1 VKIVLDTN
9 VFVSGVFFT
18 GPPYQI
24 LQAWRDGRLQIVLSR
39 DILVEYQRVGERLAE
54 QFPHVHLAP
63 LIELVAVKGKRVRAL
78 RLPAPVCDDPD
89 DDKFL
94 ACALAGR
101 CKVIVSGD
109 KHLLKVSGYR
119 GIKVMRPKNFV
130 EEWLR

>member
-24 LQAWRDGRLQIVLSR
+24 LQAWRDGRLQIVLSK
-39 DILVEYQRVGERLAE
+39 DILAEYRRVGERLAE
-54 QFPHVHLAP
+54 QFPHVNLAP
-63 LIELVAVKGKRVRAL
+63 LSELVAVKGKMVRAL
-78 RLPAPVCDDPD
+78 QLPAPVCNDPD

-94 ACALAGR
+94 ASALAGR

-119 GIKVMRPKNFV
+119 GIRVMRPKDFV

>member
-1 VKIVLDTN
+1 MKIVLDTN

-24 LQAWRDGRLQIVLSR
+24 LQAWRDGQLQIILSR
-39 DILVEYQRVGERLAE
+39 DILAEYQRVGERLAE
-54 QFPHVHLAP
+54 QFPHVRLAP
-63 LIELVAVKGKRVRAL
+63 LIELVAVKGRMVRAL

-101 CKVIVSGD
+101 CKVVVSGD

-119 GIKVMRPKNFV
+119 GIRVVRPKEFV
-130 EEWLR
+130 EDWLR